1 MGILTAIK
9 QKSRQINTIVRLDS
23 TNHEYTKE
31 GNFLIVR
38 NVVVSKTGVYFY
50 PSDDRYEAKLPDD
63 LGDPESLK
71 TLEAC
76 PVVSEHPSK
85 NAVASLNL
93 NGFQMLYERM
103 IDSENATWYTKGFTI
118 DKPIFENGELKISI
132 KILDQ
137 ELIEEIKSGTRSYIS
152 LGFICDFIPET
163 GVFEGSKYTYKQVNI
178 RYNHVA
184 VVSNP
189 RVGEA
194 TKIRLD
200 SSDNVIYESNQ
211 KERKKKMALINLN
224 SKFAVEVDDSHAP
237 LANAFLQ
244 ENKARIDS
252 LETEN
257 KDLAKKTIDLESE
270 NKALKEKAVRLD
282 SIERDTF
289 ISKVE
294 KVLGKGRVDSK
305 ATDKDL
311 MIEAVKT
318 KFPSFNGIGQSD
330 DYLKSRFDSVIELM
344 ESEKQD
350 DKEGQSVSVNVN
362 ALSGGKAPDSNKPN
376 ENAGVRLDSKS
387 TGNPILDAQNKYIA
401 KLRGEI

>member
-1 MGILTAIK
+1 MSLTAVK

-63 LGDPESLK
+63 LGNIESLK

-118 DKPIFENGELKISI
+118 DKPVFENGELKISI

-137 ELIEEIKSGTRSYIS
+137 ELIEEIKNGTRSYIS

-211 KERKKKMALINLN
+211 KEKKNKMAIVNLGN
-224 SKFAVEVDDSHAP
+224 FSVEVDDAHVSV
-237 LANAFLQ
+237 ANAFIK

-257 KDLAKKTIDLESE
+257 KDLAKKTIDLETE

-282 SIERDTF
+282 SIERETF

-350 DKEGQSVSVNVN
+350 DREGQKVGINVN

>member
-1 MGILTAIK
+1 MSLTAVK
-9 QKSRQINTIVRLDS
+9 QKNRTIHLNMRLDS

-31 GNFLIVR
+31 GFLVVR
-38 NVVVSKTGVYFY
+38 NLTVSKTGVYY
-50 PSDDRYEAKLPDD
+50 YASDDRYEAKLPDD

-118 DKPIFENGELKISI
+118 DKPVFENGELKISI
-132 KILDQ
+132 KVLDL

-152 LGFICDFIPET
+152 LGFICDFIPES
-163 GVFEGSKYTYKQVNI
+163 GIFEGSKYTYKQVNI
-178 RYNHVA
+178 KYNHVA

-200 SSDNVIYESNQ
+200 SSDMIYESNQ
-211 KERKKKMALINLN
+211 KEKKKKMAIVNLGN
-224 SKFAVEVDDSHAP
+224 FSVEVDDAHVSV
-237 LANAFLQ
+237 ANAFIK

-257 KDLAKKTIDLESE
+257 KDLAKKTTDLETE
-270 NKALKEKAVRLD
+270 NKVLKEKAVRLD

-362 ALSGGKAPDSNKPN
+362 ALSGSGNAVRVDSMDSLDPITKAEIEYRK
-376 ENAGVRLDSKS
+376 
-387 TGNPILDAQNKYIA
+387 AQF
-401 KLRGEI
+401 GG